1 MIYNFKNNFVE
12 ILQDLFKNKY
22 NYMDELK
29 YFHKIL
35 DLDVL
40 SDLDKQSNK
49 VLKEIGKDRNSIFL
63 KDFHNFIDNNKSFNE
78 VYYKFITEYIKP
90 LFTNTS
96 EDKLIVQKTP
106 NLRISFP
113 NLTAIGKFSYETGS
127 VIGLH
132 KDSDFGHHE
141 EEINIIIPLTNMF
154 DSNSLYY
161 EPTPDSKISTND
173 YLNLN
178 VNTNEFFVEKLNKL
192 LHFNKINDT
201 GLTRLSLDL
210 RIIPYDKYMKNI
222 DVFTNTKFELGKYYI
237 VL

>member
-22 NYMDELK
+22 NFIDELK

-40 SDLDKQSNK
+40 SELDKQCNK

-78 VYYKFITEYIKP
+78 VYYSFIKEYIKP
-90 LFTNTS
+90 LYLTTI

-113 NLTAIGKFSYETGS
+113 NLTAIGKHNHELGT

-141 EEINIIIPLTNMF
+141 EEINIIIPLTDMF
-154 DSNSLYY
+154 ETNSVYY
-161 EPTPDSKISTND
+161 EPIPDSKISTND